1 MNGLIDLLL
10 DNRDL
15 IMVMKLNTSLTLI
28 GRKLVRERE
37 RDLVVFFSVGGK
49 MGGTVTKG
57 EIRRM
62 PVDKLRVCQWRR
74 KLELLHNALLEI
86 LLFEKDHNL

>member
-1 MNGLIDLLL
+1 MLYLA
-10 DNRDL
+10 
-15 IMVMKLNTSLTLI
+15 LI

-37 RDLVVFFSVGGK
+37 RPCRFLFGWGKDGRRGGVK
-49 MGGTVTKG
+49 GGGGAVTKG

-86 LLFEKDHNL
+86 LLFEKDHKLYEVD